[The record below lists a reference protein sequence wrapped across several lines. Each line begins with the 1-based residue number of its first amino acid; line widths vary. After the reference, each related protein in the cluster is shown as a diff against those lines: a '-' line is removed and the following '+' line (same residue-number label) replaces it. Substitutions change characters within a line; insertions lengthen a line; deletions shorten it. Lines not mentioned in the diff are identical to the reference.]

1 MMAGA
6 MKRSRTSDLRLRR
19 PALSPSELSP
29 RELRVRDLPSGL
41 RLMRPSRRRS
51 SNPPRQTVAIHP
63 ASAWRT
69 TQIHRHGVRS
79 RQWDSNP
86 RPGVYKTPA
95 RPIELCR
102 PVGPEEGSEAG
113 VRRLALAS
121 SGPSPEEASRLP
133 SLERH
138 PRRVRPARYRTCL
151 PTATHVRDL
160 RWVAMI
166 GISRTADPGRAALY
180 LAD

>member
-6 MKRSRTSDLRLRR
+6 MKRSRTSGPRLRT

-29 RELRVRDLPSGL
+29 CELRVRE
-41 RLMRPSRRRS
+41 
-51 SNPPRQTVAIHP
+51 
-63 ASAWRT
+63 
-69 TQIHRHGVRS
+69 QIHQRGVRS

-121 SGPSPEEASRLP
+121 SGPSPEEASRLS

-138 PRRVRPARYRTCL
+138 PRRVRPARYRTRL
-151 PTATHVRDL
+151 PTATHEPDL
-160 RWVAMI
+160 SLVVMI
-166 GISRTADPGRAALY
+166 G
-180 LAD
+180 

>member
-1 MMAGA
+1 
-6 MKRSRTSDLRLRR
+6 MKRSRTSGLRLRG

-29 RELRVRDLPSGL
+29 HALRVRHVSSRL
-41 RLMRPSRRRS
+41 RQVKPSRRCS
-51 SNPPRQTVAIHP
+51 SNPLQQTSIHP
-63 ASAWRT
+63 ASARRT
-69 TQIHRHGVRS
+69 TQIHRHGVWS

-86 RPGVYKTPA
+86 RPGVYRTPA

-102 PVGPEEGSEAG
+102 PVGPEEGSEVW

-138 PRRVRPARYRTCL
+138 PRRVRPARYRTRL

>member
-6 MKRSRTSDLRLRR
+6 MKRSRTSGLRLRR

-29 RELRVRDLPSGL
+29 RELRVRDVSSGL
-41 RLMRPSRRRS
+41 RLISTSRRRS
-51 SNPPRQTVAIHP
+51 STPLQQTVAIHP

-69 TQIHRHGVRS
+69 TQIHRLGVRS

-86 RPGVYKTPA
+86 QPGVYKTPA
-95 RPIELCR
+95 RPIEQCR
-102 PVGPEEGSEAG
+102 PVGPEEGSDVW

-121 SGPSPEEASRLP
+121 SGPSPEEASRLT

-151 PTATHVRDL
+151 PTATHDPDL
-160 RWVAMI
+160 HWVAII
-166 GISRTADPGRAALY
+166 GTSQTADPGRAAL
-180 LAD
+180 